1 MKKIVL
7 GLALATTMAGCSTAP
22 EKTGSIA
29 TQNQTSYI
37 VSPVVG
43 NNGGKTYFLTK
54 NDDKWTASKVG
65 SLSEDNV
72 EAVAVDVLSKE
83 ITLRAQVSS
92 DDTTRRNDQWVCGR
106 GLTGQSRKKNGYTV
120 CTSSLM
126 QAASHAASA
135 FTNILFS
142 PLVVLTGTAMVTVAV
157 DQVEV
162 LEIAKSSGLIQMAE
176 QDNLNRLAA
185 IEKNTQNAIAARQK
199 IEQERLAL
207 DQQAEQGDANTKYQ
221 RGLAYLGSYSWNAD
235 AENWFKKSAAAGS
248 ADAYFKLGLFQRDH
262 YTNQSEAETLWSKAA
277 HGENVDAK
285 NILNDLAS
293 ERHRAAQAAKEDAAR
308 VAQEQKQLA
317 AFRKSLADGE
327 ETNCGPVIETKAK
340 TVKISFALA
349 NYGNEHW
356 IRRDEIYPA
365 GYGCRFVNGQYQSPR

>member
-7 GLALATTMAGCSTAP
+7 GLALVTTMVGCSTTL
-22 EKTGSIA
+22 EKAESVVKPNQA
-29 TQNQTSYI
+29 TYS
-37 VSPVVG
+37 VSPALG
-43 NNGGKTYFLTK
+43 NNGGTIYFLTK
-54 NDDKWTASKVG
+54 NDGKWIASKAG
-65 SLSEDNV
+65 NLSEDNV
-72 EAVAVDVLSKE
+72 ESVSVNVFSKN
-83 ITLRAQVSS
+83 ITLRAQQPS
-92 DDTTRRNDQWVCGR
+92 DVTTTGSGSWTCGR
-106 GLTGQSRKKNGYTV
+106 GLQGESRKENGYTV
-120 CTSSLM
+120 CTSSLTKTV
-126 QAASHAASA
+126 AKVVDGL
-135 FTNILFS
+135 FNVILS
-142 PLVVLTGTAMVTVAV
+142 PAVVLRGTAFVRIAV
-157 DQVEV
+157 DQD
-162 LEIAKSSGLIQMAE
+162 EILAIANSSGLIQMAE

-185 IEKNTQNAIAARQK
+185 IEKNAQNAIAARQK

-235 AENWFKKSAAAGS
+235 AESWFKKSAAAGS

-277 HGENVDAK
+277 HGGNVEAK

-365 GYGCRFVNGQYQSPR
+365 GYGCRFVNGQYQSPQ